1 VEVRLDENSIRLTDG
16 GNVAADLTISEGG
29 TAVKYKVYLR
39 KEVVLQFVSADRNSV
54 ELAAQLLKLA
64 GVNAKVKK
72 VSNRDKW
79 YVRAYTRKLAA
90 GRRELREALAEIVR
104 RAVKNGW
111 VDAGKAE
118 GWLEELE
125 KGLTLREGW
134 PKYLVRL
141 VEGAL
146 VVSFSSTNPDSI
158 EWEAQRFREMGLE
171 EGRHFSVRMREGG
184 GRCYVY
190 IRRKGLAHAAWLS
203 EYGFGRQREL
213 AAEFVSYILQR
224 AMDAG
229 EEVYEKVREIIEEG
243 KAMGSLTL
251 KGFEGV
257 VDGRLVRVI
266 GGGAEFDKGRN
277 KGTSD
282 KKLLRIKITAEV
294 DGVRNDY
301 VMTYS
306 RRGRDNVTVGYAYAR
321 SDASGGREADAERL
335 AAVVEAL
342 TGRKPRIYRMK
353 NGKIM
358 IECGSE
364 HLEGFRRYTELAE
377 TIARWLEETMR

>member
-1 VEVRLDENSIRLTDG
+1 
-16 GNVAADLTISEGG
+16 
-29 TAVKYKVYLR
+29 
-39 KEVVLQFVSADRNSV
+39 V
-54 ELAAQLLKLA
+54 ELAARLLKLA

-72 VSNRDKW
+72 VSSRDKW

-111 VDAGKAE
+111 VDAGRTE

-125 KGLTLREGW
+125 RGLTLMEGW
-134 PKYLVRL
+134 PEYYVGLVK
-141 VEGAL
+141 GAL
-146 VVSFSSTNPDSI
+146 VVSFSSTNPYSI
-158 EWEAQRFREMGLE
+158 EWEAQRFRDMGLK
-171 EGRHFSVRMREGG
+171 EGRHFSVKMPEGG
-184 GRCYVY
+184 GRGYVY
-190 IRRKGLAHAAWLS
+190 ILREGLAHAARLS
-203 EYGFGRQREL
+203 VRGKDEQQRKL
-213 AAEFVSYILQR
+213 AAKFVEYILKR
-224 AMDAG
+224 AENAG
-229 EEVYEKVREIIEEG
+229 EEVSEKAQKIIEEG
-243 KAMGSLTL
+243 KARGSLKL
-251 KGFEGV
+251 EGFEGV

-277 KGTSD
+277 

-321 SDASGGREADAERL
+321 SDADAERF

-364 HLEGFRRYTELAE
+364 HLEGFRRYAELADAIE
-377 TIARWLEETMR
+377 KWLEETS

>member
-1 VEVRLDENSIRLTDG
+1 MET
-16 GNVAADLTISEGG
+16 
-29 TAVKYKVYLR
+29 
-39 KEVVLQFVSADRNSV
+39 
-54 ELAAQLLKLA
+54 
-64 GVNAKVKK
+64 
-72 VSNRDKW
+72 
-79 YVRAYTRKLAA
+79 
-90 GRRELREALAEIVR
+90 
-104 RAVKNGW
+104 
-111 VDAGKAE
+111 
-118 GWLEELE
+118 
-125 KGLTLREGW
+125 
-134 PKYLVRL
+134 
-141 VEGAL
+141 
-146 VVSFSSTNPDSI
+146 
-158 EWEAQRFREMGLE
+158 
-171 EGRHFSVRMREGG
+171 
-184 GRCYVY
+184 
-190 IRRKGLAHAAWLS
+190 
-203 EYGFGRQREL
+203 
-213 AAEFVSYILQR
+213 
-224 AMDAG
+224 G

-294 DGVRNDY
+294 DGVRNHY

-321 SDASGGREADAERL
+321 SDADAERF

-342 TGRKPRIYRMK
+342 TGTKPRIYRMK

-364 HLEGFRRYTELAE
+364 HLEGFRRYAELADAIE
-377 TIARWLEETMR
+377 KWLEETS